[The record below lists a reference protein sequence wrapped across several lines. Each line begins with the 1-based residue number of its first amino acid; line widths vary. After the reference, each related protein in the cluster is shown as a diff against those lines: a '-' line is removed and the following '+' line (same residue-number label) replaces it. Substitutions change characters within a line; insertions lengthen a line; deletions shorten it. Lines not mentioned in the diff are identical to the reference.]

1 MEESE
6 VTSNEMMRDT
16 GSLVQYVDL
25 AVENVL
31 GLFVCVL
38 RDVAGGSCLDAVE
51 AGGQVGWGV
60 CSFGLDAEGGLD
72 GLEMKLRQL
81 QNKGTYEWK
90 SATIALSPSGMGMN
104 SLPAPLMMVR
114 GTAFGD
120 TEVVVSKHSLGSA
133 RT

>member
-51 AGGQVGWGV
+51 AGGQVSWCV

-81 QNKGTYEWK
+81 RTKGRTSGSLRRLRSRPREW
-90 SATIALSPSGMGMN
+90 G
-104 SLPAPLMMVR
+104 
-114 GTAFGD
+114 
-120 TEVVVSKHSLGSA
+120 
-133 RT
+133 